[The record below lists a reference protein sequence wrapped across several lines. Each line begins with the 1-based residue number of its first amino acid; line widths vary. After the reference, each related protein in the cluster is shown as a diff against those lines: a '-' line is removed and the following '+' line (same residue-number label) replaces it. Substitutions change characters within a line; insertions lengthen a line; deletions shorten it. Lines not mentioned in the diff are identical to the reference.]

1 VAPIQQ
7 EVLQNPNIET
17 MTLSSLEK
25 VEGEKG
31 AFTVTVKKA
40 ARYVKVADCIGC
52 GMCYD
57 PCPVSVPNT
66 WEESLAER
74 KAIYV
79 PCAGSLPNVP
89 AVDAEHCL
97 KLSGKEECN
106 ACVEACMFGAVDLE
120 DKDESVSIDAGAII
134 VATGSGVFDASAL
147 PGLGYG
153 KFPGVFTPFEFE
165 RLFASN
171 GPTSGELT
179 IRDTGKTPS
188 KIAIVHCV
196 GREEQGYC
204 SAVCCMYSLK
214 FAHFLKK
221 KLPEAAIYNLHSD
234 ICVPD
239 KSYQKFY
246 DGVKGSHSE
255 MIYNSSMEA
264 LKVGGDGEG
273 LKVTYLDRAGAEQA
287 LDVDMVILALAMV
300 PGEEAAGLAEV
311 IGIDLDDRGFF
322 KTLDGDIAS
331 VESSREG
338 VFIAGT
344 AEGPKDTQS
353 SVIQAEAAVGK
364 TMALLE
370 SYRPEA
376 VEASQDAQS

>member
-1 VAPIQQ
+1 
-7 EVLQNPNIET
+7 
-17 MTLSSLEK
+17 
-25 VEGEKG
+25 
-31 AFTVTVKKA
+31 
-40 ARYVKVADCIGC
+40 
-52 GMCYD
+52 MCYE

-120 DKDESVSIDAGAII
+120 DKEESVSIEAGAII
-134 VATGSGVFDASAL
+134 VATGSGTFDASAL
-147 PGLGYG
+147 PELGYG

-171 GPTSGELT
+171 GPTLGELT
-179 IRDTGKTPS
+179 IRDTGNTPS

-196 GREEQGYC
+196 GRKERGYC
-204 SAVCCMYSLK
+204 SGVCCMYSFK

-221 KLPEAAIYNLHSD
+221 KLPEASVYNLHSD

-239 KSYQKFY
+239 KTYQKFY

-255 MIYNSSMEA
+255 MIYNFSMEA
-264 LKVGGDGEG
+264 LKIDGDDKG
-273 LKVTYLDRAGAEQA
+273 LKVTYLDVTGAEQA
-287 LDVDMVILALAMV
+287 LEVDMVILALAMV
-300 PGEEAAGLAEV
+300 PGEGTSGLAEV

-322 KTLDGDIAS
+322 RTVEDGIAS

-353 SVIQAEAAVGK
+353 SVVQAEAAVAK
-364 TMALLE
+364 VMALLE
-370 SYRPEA
+370 SRRPEA
-376 VEASQDAQS
+376 VEASKDAGS